1 MKILLSESQE
11 IFRTGV
17 AKVLNDLNFFVETAE
32 DLDSFKKKLD
42 SSFDIIIFDIEMLG
56 DYAIDIANEINSNPF
71 SKTLLISTFY
81 NFKNNKVSNL
91 FEKNVH
97 KPFNKNKLLNIL
109 H

>member
-11 IFRTGV
+11 IFRTGI
-17 AKVLNDLNFFVETAE
+17 AKILNDLNFFVEIAD
-32 DLDSFKKKLD
+32 DLISFKKKLD
-42 SSFDIIIFDIEMLG
+42 NSFDIIIFDVEMLG
-56 DYAIDIANEINSNPF
+56 DYAFNIANEMQCNPF
-71 SKTLLISTFY
+71 RETLLIATFY
-81 NFKNNKVSNL
+81 DIKNNKIPNL